1 MKDVRGGTA
10 LLSPPSTAAD
20 RLHVGLIRV
29 VLADDAP
36 LIHLAVRSML
46 AAMPGFALA
55 AAASSL
61 AQAEQLVLRAQ
72 PDLVISDT
80 YLAGE
85 SGIGFCRWARQACQR
100 AATVI
105 LTDREEPLLVQSAI
119 AAGVSGYLLKGSPPE
134 SLMTNLRLAAT
145 GQRVLD
151 ERLGR
156 GQRGRAPHACSDHG
170 CSEHAYAAGGYAQPG
185 YAQPG
190 YAQHGHAPHGRAQH
204 GRGEAEVA
212 GESGLS
218 RREREVLEEILAGL
232 ANKAIARR
240 LCISEDTVKS
250 HVKSIFRKLGARDRA
265 HAVALAVG
273 TATLGEAQLADSQW
287 MRPALRGRQ
296 LADSAA
302 AWGQHASL
310 PDEQPALPRP
320 RAVRS

>member
-1 MKDVRGGTA
+1 
-10 LLSPPSTAAD
+10 
-20 RLHVGLIRV
+20 
-29 VLADDAP
+29 
-36 LIHLAVRSML
+36 ML

-80 YLAGE
+80 DLAGE
-85 SGIGFCRWARQACQR
+85 SGIGFCRWARQASQT

-134 SLMTNLRLAAT
+134 SLMANLKLAAT

-156 GQRGRAPHACSDHG
+156 TQRRRGHYGCTEHGCTEHGYTEHGYGPHHASHSYGEHG
-170 CSEHAYAAGGYAQPG
+170 CS
-185 YAQPG
+185 
-190 YAQHGHAPHGRAQH
+190 QH
-204 GRGEAEVA
+204 GRGESEVA
-212 GESGLS
+212 SESGLS
-218 RREREVLEEILAGL
+218 RREREVLEEMLAGL
-232 ANKAIARR
+232 ANKAIASR

-265 HAVALAVG
+265 HALALALG
-273 TATLGEAQLADSQW
+273 TASLPDARLADSQW
-287 MRPALRGRQ
+287 MQPALRGRQ
-296 LADSAA
+296 LAEAGAARGRLAEASAA
-302 AWGQHASL
+302 CGPQPRLLDAPSRL
-310 PDEQPALPRP
+310 PRQRAEQP
-320 RAVRS
+320 